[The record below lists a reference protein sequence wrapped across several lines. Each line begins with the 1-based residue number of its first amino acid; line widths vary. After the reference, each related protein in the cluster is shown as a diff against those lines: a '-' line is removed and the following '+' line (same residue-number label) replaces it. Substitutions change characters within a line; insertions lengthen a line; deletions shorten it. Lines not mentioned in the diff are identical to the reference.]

1 MEYLV
6 IRIEDDTQGNAAT
19 PAHWIAVDGSGA
31 RRSPPVTG
39 PLAEARAD
47 IGDRKVIVLVPSA
60 EVLTTT
66 VDIPVKG
73 GSRLQAALPYALE
86 EFLADDVDKLH
97 FAAGARRATGRVPVS
112 VVSKAKLRG
121 WLDRLSEAG
130 IRASSIVAENYGLA
144 RIPGTISMLVAD
156 GQILIN
162 DGADVE
168 LAMQDVSPGDALAA
182 IGALDGGGSE
192 DDGRAGGV
200 QPSLPRHVLV
210 YCEPGDDQRYEH
222 DWIAIRHELDSL
234 DVNLLPDGV
243 TPRLAVTVATGAG
256 INLLQGE
263 FANKSEYAGL
273 LRPWKY
279 AAVLLLALV
288 GVGVAAKAVD
298 YLALKRQ
305 ESALREQFQADY
317 REIAPNAA
325 EVRDPSAVVA
335 SLKART
341 GRSEAPQLFLSSL
354 TNLAR
359 ALRANDA
366 ARIEAISYRAGIV
379 DVRLNAPNVTTLDNI
394 QRMIGEGD
402 RFSASIQST
411 DQVGDRVN
419 SRIQIEARNP

>member
-6 IRIEDDTQGNAAT
+6 IRIGDDPAE

-31 RRSPPVTG
+31 RRSPPVSG
-39 PLAEARAD
+39 PLDAARAD
-47 IGDRKVIVLVPSA
+47 VGDRRVIVLVPSA
-60 EVLTTT
+60 EVLTTS

-86 EFLADDVDKLH
+86 EFLADDIDKLH
-97 FAAGARRATGRVPVS
+97 FAAGARRPSGRVPVS
-112 VVSKAKLRG
+112 VVSKAKLRA

-130 IRASSIVAENYGLA
+130 IRAASVVAENHGLA

-162 DGADVE
+162 DGADTE
-168 LAMQDVSPGDALAA
+168 LAIQDVGPGDALAA
-182 IGALDGGGSE
+182 IGALDDGGPADGSP
-192 DDGRAGGV
+192 GGLMNDA
-200 QPSLPRHVLV
+200 PMPRHVLV

-222 DWIAIRHELDSL
+222 EWIAIRHELDSV
-234 DVNLLPDGV
+234 DINLLPDGV

-263 FANKSEYAGL
+263 FASKSEYAGL
-273 LRPWKY
+273 FKPWKY
-279 AAVLLLALV
+279 AAVLLLALL
-288 GVGVAAKAVD
+288 GVGMVAKATD

-305 ESALREQFQADY
+305 ESALREQFQAAY

-325 EVRDPSAVVA
+325 EVRDPAAVVA

-341 GRSEAPQLFLSSL
+341 GRSETPQLFLSSL
-354 TNLAR
+354 TNLSR
-359 ALRANDA
+359 ALRANDQ
-366 ARIEAISYRAGIV
+366 ARIEAISYRSGVV

-394 QRMIGEGD
+394 QRTIGEGGQ
-402 RFSASIQST
+402 FAASIQST
-411 DQVGDRVN
+411 DQVGERVN
-419 SRIQIEARNP
+419 SRIQIEARVR